1 MNIPTKYFLLLATC
15 MQTASFV
22 VAKQQINRLD
32 LDDTFANMFDD
43 MQKSMQHMQQMLTQT
58 GQASVHASVQ
68 ISVSQT
74 EKSALII
81 AKGLESNSIEATVN
95 DEGNNLAVKTDQ
107 GLINIDIDDNF
118 VGINWEHKQEQEVQN
133 KDGNMQKMVTS
144 FSQQSFNMSLEY
156 PLNLSTDQL
165 KLDYDKEGKTLTI
178 EIPFIIPQAPE
189 KGRKQVPVTM
199 KQTATKR

>member
-1 MNIPTKYFLLLATC
+1 MNITSKYFLILATC

-22 VAKQQINRLD
+22 VANQQINRLD
-32 LDDTFANMFDD
+32 LNDAFANMFDD
-43 MQKSMQHMQQMLTQT
+43 MQKSMQHMQQMLTQS
-58 GQASVHASVQ
+58 GQTSLHAGVQ
-68 ISVSQT
+68 ISVNQT

-107 GLINIDIDDNF
+107 GLINIDTEDSLM
-118 VGINWEHKQEQEVQN
+118 GINWQHKQEQEVQN
-133 KDGNMQKMVTS
+133 KDGNMEKVVTS
-144 FSQQSFNMSLEY
+144 FSQQSFNMSLKY
-156 PLNLSTDQL
+156 PLNLSTDEL

-178 EIPFIIPQAPE
+178 EIPFIIPQTPE

-199 KQTATKR
+199 KQAVHKQ